1 VTTENVLVL
10 AILAGAVVLF
20 VTERFRVDLV
30 ALLVL
35 SSLALTGL
43 VTPAE
48 ALSGFSSAAV
58 VTVWAVFILSGGLSQ
73 TGVAN
78 IIGRQVLR
86 ISGQSEVQLMV
97 VIMLTAAIM
106 SAFMNNVGV
115 VALLLPVVI
124 NIARQTKIPSSKL
137 LLPLAFGALLGGMT
151 TLIGTPPNIIASDA
165 LHEYGFEPFQFFD
178 FAPVGL
184 ILTVAGILFMVL
196 IGRHLLPTRHPAQ
209 SLSGQANGT
218 VDARELYELEE
229 RLALITIPSGSRL
242 AGKTLVESR
251 IGRALDL
258 IILGLQREGR
268 KQMTVRP
275 DTLLQ
280 ENDRLLVLGQI
291 ERLEDLSSRPYL
303 VVEDTGDTVEQL
315 ASRDIGVAELKITPD
330 SPFIGKTISQIDMR
344 HIYSLN
350 VLAILRD
357 GQPRRTNLQDLPL
370 LNGDML
376 LLQGTKPSLSL
387 FDEIEEFGELRYS
400 SLSDERTVN
409 NYRLQ
414 ERLLV
419 AYIPESSPLVG
430 KSLLDSRL
438 ADTFGLVALAII
450 RPSETELMPS
460 SDTQLK
466 AGDKILVEGNPEE
479 LLTLRALQQ
488 LNIERQLNMQRV
500 ELVSADAGLV
510 EVVLS
515 PRTTLV
521 NKSLRQIHFRDKFG
535 LSVLAIWR
543 NGRVF
548 RSDLNHMTLQFGDAF
563 LMYGPRQK
571 IKLLSSEPDFL
582 VLQEEEPLVA
592 QPKKAPLAALIM
604 VGVIGTVLV
613 GWQPIQIAALVGA
626 ALMVLTG
633 CLSME
638 DAYHYIDWRAV
649 FLIAAMLPLGIAMEQ
664 TGTASLLAEGMV
676 ALVGDLGETALLAG
690 LFILTSIVSQVMPNP
705 VVTVLMAPIAINTAG
720 DLGLSPYALMM
731 VVAIAASA
739 SFMSPVGH
747 PANVLIMGPG
757 GYRFADY
764 MKVGIPLTILLLL
777 VTLLVL
783 PIFWPLFP

>member
-1 VTTENVLVL
+1 MTADNVLVL
-10 AILAGAVVLF
+10 AILAGAIILF
-20 VTERFRVDLV
+20 VSERLRVDLV

-48 ALSGFSSAAV
+48 ALSGFSNAAV

-73 TGVAN
+73 TGVAS

-86 ISGQSEVQLMV
+86 IAGRSEVQLMV

-115 VALLLPVVI
+115 AALLLPVVI

-137 LLPLAFGALLGGMT
+137 LLPLAIGALLGGMM
-151 TLIGTPPNIIASDA
+151 TLIGTPPNILASEA
-165 LHEYGFEPFQFFD
+165 LSAYGFEPFQLFD
-178 FAPVGL
+178 FLPMGL
-184 ILTVAGILFMVL
+184 ILTVTGILFMVL
-196 IGRHLLPTRHPAQ
+196 IGRRLLPTRHPVQ
-209 SLSGQANGT
+209 SLSGKANGT
-218 VDARELYELEE
+218 VDARELYGLEE

-258 IILGLQREGR
+258 TILGLQREGR
-268 KQMTVRP
+268 KQMTVQP
-275 DTLLQ
+275 DTILQ
-280 ENDRLLVLGQI
+280 DNDRLLALGQI

-315 ASRDIGVAELKITPD
+315 AARDVGVAELKITPD
-330 SPFIGKTISQIDMR
+330 SPFIGKTISQIDVR
-344 HIYSLN
+344 QIYSLN

-370 LNGDML
+370 QDGDTL
-376 LLQGTKPSLSL
+376 LLQGTKPSPSI
-387 FDEIEEFGELRYS
+387 FDEIEDFGELRHS
-400 SLSDERTVN
+400 SLSDGRIVN

-419 AYIPESSPLVG
+419 AHIPEGSPLVG
-430 KSLLDSRL
+430 KILLDSRL

-450 RPSETELMPS
+450 RPGETELLPS
-460 SDTQLK
+460 SNTQLK
-466 AGDKILVEGNPEE
+466 AGDQILVEGNPED
-479 LLTLRALQQ
+479 LLIVRALQG
-488 LNIERQLNMQRV
+488 LNIERQLNMKRV
-500 ELVSADAGLV
+500 ELESADAGLV
-510 EVVLS
+510 EAVLS
-515 PRTTLV
+515 PRTSLV
-521 NKSLRQIHFRDKFG
+521 NKSLRQIHFREKFG

-543 NGRVF
+543 NGRAF

-563 LMYGPRQK
+563 LLYGAWGK
-571 IKLLSSEPDFL
+571 IRLLSSETDFL
-582 VLQEEEPLVA
+582 VLEEEEQIIA

-604 VGVIGTVLV
+604 VGVIGSVLV
-613 GWQPIQIAALVGA
+613 GWLPISIAALVGA

-638 DAYHYIDWRAV
+638 DAYYYIDWRVV
-649 FLIAAMLPLGIAMEQ
+649 FLIACMLPLGIAMEQ

-690 LFILTSIVSQVMPNP
+690 LFVLTSILSQVMPNP

-720 DLGLSPYALMM
+720 DLGMSPYALMM

-747 PANVLIMGPG
+747 PANILVMGPG

-764 MKVGIPLTILLLL
+764 MKVGIPLTILVLIIA
-777 VTLLVL
+777 LLVL
-783 PIFWPLFP
+783 PVFWPLFP